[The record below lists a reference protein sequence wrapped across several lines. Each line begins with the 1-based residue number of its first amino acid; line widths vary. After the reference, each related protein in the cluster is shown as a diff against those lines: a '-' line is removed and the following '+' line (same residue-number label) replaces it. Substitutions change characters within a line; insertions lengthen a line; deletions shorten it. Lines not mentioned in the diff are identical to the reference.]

1 MAMSDY
7 AIAVVH
13 EPFVRLLGESAP
25 GVRLAIEN
33 LGPDA
38 RSSDR
43 ILLDHDALLA
53 PLGFGSPGESRPP

>member
-1 MAMSDY
+1 MSDY

-13 EPFVRLLGESAP
+13 EPLVRLLRAAAP
-25 GVRLAIEN
+25 GVRLSIEN

-43 ILLDHDALLA
+43 VLLEHE
-53 PLGFGSPGESRPP
+53 P